1 MKEQDTKLPVYK
13 ITIDG
18 FEDDDELGLHCVSLV
33 DAPAIERNFE
43 YFANKQRFEFDSD
56 RHIVK
61 GPALIPDMRIYR
73 FSPIYGEYEVVFDA
87 DTIAKLVEK
96 YATENKLNL
105 IDVNHDGEIT
115 DKMATC
121 IESFIVSD
129 DTKYKDYPNGTWIVA
144 YKIHDEQL
152 WGQIKAN
159 DVRGFSVEV
168 TANLERVLFRKAE
181 KTEKTEKSEN
191 GEQSFD
197 EFVDDLLF
205 SLDLTAAMDFCI
217 NHRPVMIKYLSVTQ
231 PPATGY
237 RQGFIECIGYT
248 KAGNLAMRF
257 CQIFGDSASIRR
269 EWKIMLLDQVLY
281 CRELTEAVDWSYADL
296 LHDWNPVDDE
306 SLNSFGGLICKA

>member
-168 TANLERVLFRKAE
+168 TANLERVLFRTAE

-191 GEQSFD
+191 SEQSFD

-205 SLDLTAAMDFCI
+205 DADLADVMDWCVRK
-217 NHRPVMIKYLSVTQ
+217 RPVMLRYDDDTNTA
-231 PPATGY
+231 ATGY
-237 RQGFIECIGYT
+237 RQGAIVAVGLST
-248 KAGNLAMRF
+248 AGNEVFRF
-257 CQIFGDSASIRR
+257 AEWYGDSSTIPQDWKLMRLDRVISI
-269 EWKIMLLDQVLY
+269 
-281 CRELTEAVDWSYADL
+281 RELTEAYDWQDIDL
-296 LHDWNPVDDE
+296 WGGYNPVGDR
-306 SLNSFGGLICKA
+306 SMSAVYVHA